1 MANST
6 DSRVSDLAS
15 GSVAEMIDWELTEAG
30 ADPDAMIRCSIEAM
44 NDKEKGGFYKA
55 LDIMRLANAL
65 YPDNLEVKVKYLDLL
80 FMSGHISRKIGAKE
94 QAYEHLKQCV
104 GEFDLLRAK
113 GLIPKGF
120 ARRIEGDACMELGEI
135 EYEADNYLRAFELLE
150 RVDFENHPFAAVLCV
165 IMHMDYPSRYSRE
178 IADEVAFLARAIDTD
193 HWRTPFERA
202 AAYYMLSCILA
213 TGVPN
218 GVRADVNRAWSYIQ
232 KCAEIDPEMAQ
243 TEISKYSRKL
253 FGKIVYRG

>member
-80 FMSGHISRKIGAKE
+80 FMSGHISRQIGAKE

-104 GEFDLLRAK
+104 GEFDILRAK

-120 ARRIEGDACMELGEI
+120 ARRIEGDACMELGEM

>member
-1 MANST
+1 MVNST

-55 LDIMRLANAL
+55 FDIMRLANAL

-120 ARRIEGDACMELGEI
+120 ARRIEGDACMELGEM
-135 EYEADNYLRAFELLE
+135 EYDAGNYLRAFELLE
-150 RVDFENHPFAAVLCV
+150 RTDLERHPFAAVLCV
-165 IMHMDYPSRYSRE
+165 TMHMDYPSRYSRE